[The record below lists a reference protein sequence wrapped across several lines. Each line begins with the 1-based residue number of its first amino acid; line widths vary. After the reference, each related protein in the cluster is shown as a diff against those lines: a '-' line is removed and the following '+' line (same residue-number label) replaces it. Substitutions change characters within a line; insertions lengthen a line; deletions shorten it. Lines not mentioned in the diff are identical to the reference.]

1 VTDLRRMVT
10 AGLPEGVTSIHDR
23 RGAARANRQAA
34 AFVRFQ
40 LLGDAEGMSYALNEA
55 MTGPTERLAFIT
67 AMGAMAGN
75 LGAQAMGQQRML
87 DYLKAVAETS
97 AALENSEDIDRYFPQ
112 DQDDD
117 PDA

>member
-1 VTDLRRMVT
+1 M
-10 AGLPEGVTSIHDR
+10 TSIHDR

-55 MTGPTERLAFIT
+55 LAGPTERLAFIT

-75 LGAQAMGQQRML
+75 LGTQAMGQERML
-87 DYLKAVAETS
+87 GYLKAVAETS
-97 AALENSEDIDRYFPQ
+97 AALENAENIDQYFPQ
-112 DQDDD
+112 DQDED